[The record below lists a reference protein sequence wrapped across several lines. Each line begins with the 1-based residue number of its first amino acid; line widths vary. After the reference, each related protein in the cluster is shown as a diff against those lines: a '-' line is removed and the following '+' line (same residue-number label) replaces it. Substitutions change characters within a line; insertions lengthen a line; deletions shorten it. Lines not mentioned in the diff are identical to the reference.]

1 MRYASINFNDI
12 TAAPGLCV
20 TVFLQGCPHHCPGCH
35 NPTTWDFNG
44 GEEFTAETMTAI
56 IEGLNAQNIQ
66 RNLCIMGGEP
76 LAPQNTFLTN
86 MIINEVKLRYPDIKI
101 YVWTGYT
108 YEEIQLLCDSHVKH
122 ILEQA
127 DYLIDGRYIEELR
140 DITLEMRGS
149 SNQRII
155 DLKEKL
161 CQN

>member
-20 TVFLQGCPHHCPGCH
+20 TVFLQGCPHHCHGCH

-161 CQN
+161 C

>member
-35 NPTTWDFNG
+35 NPATWDFNG

-161 CQN
+161 C

>member
-161 CQN
+161 C

>member
-101 YVWTGYT
+101 YIWTGYT

-161 CQN
+161 C

>member
-127 DYLIDGRYIEELR
+127 DYLIDGRYVEELR

-161 CQN
+161 C

>member
-44 GEEFTAETMTAI
+44 GEESTAETMTEI

-161 CQN
+161 C